1 MVEDPAGFN
10 AASPHYRF
18 EQHDGRTIV
27 VVDYRETDRAT
38 LMERVR
44 VVRNF
49 IMSQPLGSV
58 LQLTYVHDD
67 PYPTVWMQAI
77 IEAVREQ
84 KPHMRASAVVG
95 LRRLKPVVNAV
106 NRIAGRRIRVF
117 DDVDSALLWLLGESD
132 EHP

>member
-1 MVEDPAGFN
+1 MDVGAPT
-10 AASPHYRF
+10 SPHYRF
-18 EQHDGRTIV
+18 QDYEGRTIV
-27 VVDYRETDRAT
+27 VVDYRETDRTT

-44 VVRNF
+44 VVREF
-49 IMSQPLGSV
+49 IMGQPLGSV
-58 LQLTYVHDD
+58 LQLTLVHDD

-117 DDVDSALLWLLGESD
+117 DDESSALNWLIAESG